1 MLKIVYRKVEFGHSP
16 NNVCVC
22 VCVWGAHQYVMRWGQ
37 LTYDWTDFEKNHDF
51 EQDIIT
57 QTQHLSRCLKRGK

>member
-1 MLKIVYRKVEFGHSP
+1 M
-16 NNVCVC
+16 CVC